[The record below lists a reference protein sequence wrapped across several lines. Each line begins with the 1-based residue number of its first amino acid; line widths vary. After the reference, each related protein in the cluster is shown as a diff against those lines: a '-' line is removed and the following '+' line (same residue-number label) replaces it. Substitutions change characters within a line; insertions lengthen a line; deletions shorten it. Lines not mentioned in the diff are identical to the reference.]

1 VILGIVVGLLLVA
14 ANGFFVATEFAI
26 ARVRP
31 TQVAELEAAGRP
43 GSRSLRHAVDHID
56 AYLAACQLGI
66 TISSIG
72 LGFVAKPAF
81 EELLE
86 PLVEPLAGSAETLA
100 YVLSFAF
107 AFGIVTLL
115 HVVFGELAPKS
126 LAIARNTSTALAI
139 APPMRAFYL
148 AAKPL
153 VDLFNWMGNAVLK
166 PFGIPPASEVGHAPH
181 TEDELRALL
190 RQSVDEGLIDAGE
203 REYAERLF
211 SFGDLRARQIMVP
224 RAEIRFVNDGQTL
237 EGAARVA
244 TDSGHTRLPLCPPDD
259 GLDAATGVINAKDI
273 LEAVLDGGKSD
284 LQALARP
291 LRRVSE
297 SVLIDELLRE
307 LRASR
312 SHIALVVD
320 ELGTTVGL
328 VSIEDILEE
337 IVGEIEDEFDVAQ
350 RPYIVREDGQ
360 ARVSGLAPLRQVED
374 ELGIEFSES
383 HEATIG
389 GHLLEELGR
398 IPAAGEVVHADG
410 HAIQIL
416 AIDEARILELRFLEP
431 SQTQG

>member
-1 VILGIVVGLLLVA
+1 VILGIVAGLFLVA
-14 ANGFFVATEFAI
+14 ANGFFVATEFAV

-31 TQVAELEAAGRP
+31 TQVTELEAAGRP
-43 GSRSLRHAVDHID
+43 GARSLRHAVDHID

-81 EELLE
+81 ETLLE
-86 PLVEPLAGSAETLA
+86 PVVDPLAGSAETLS

-139 APPMRAFYL
+139 APPMRAFYI
-148 AAKPL
+148 ATKPL

-181 TEDELRALL
+181 SEDELRALL
-190 RQSVDEGLIDAGE
+190 RQSVDEGLIDPGE
-203 REYAERLF
+203 QEYAERLF
-211 SFGDLRARQIMVP
+211 SFGDLRARQVMVP
-224 RAEIRFVNDGQTL
+224 RAEIRFVTDGQSL
-237 EGAARVA
+237 EAAARVA
-244 TDSGHTRLPLCPPDD
+244 TESGHTRLPLVRADE
-259 GLDAATGVINAKDI
+259 GLDSATGVVNAKDL
-273 LEAVLDGGKSD
+273 LEAVLDGGTTE
-284 LQALARP
+284 LRTLARP

-297 SVLIDELLRE
+297 SFLIDELLQE

-312 SHIALVVD
+312 SHVALVVD
-320 ELGTTVGL
+320 ELGTTIGL

-337 IVGEIEDEFDVAQ
+337 IVGEIEDEFDLQQ
-350 RPYIVREDGQ
+350 RPHIDRVDGQ
-360 ARVSGLAPLRQVED
+360 ARVSGLAPLRLVED
-374 ELGIEFSES
+374 ELGIKLPGS

-389 GHLLEELGR
+389 GHLVEQLGR
-398 IPAAGEVVHADG
+398 VPTVGEVV
-410 HAIQIL
+410 QIEGYQIEVL
-416 AIDEARILELRFLEP
+416 GIDEARIVELRFL
-431 SQTQG
+431 